1 LAIVAPALIVRGFGI
16 HMLHNTLQTNA
27 TQMAPEARG
36 LAVSTFANVLFMG
49 ANVLFMGAN
58 VLFMAPMCCSSGKRP
73 TSGCPGCSSTG
84 SAILPSSLPRAR
96 PSSWSGSPLR
106 CCSMPARQPAER
118 SRGAKELIDLRAV
131 STWLARHRAM
141 AGEVSAAQFGNRGN
155 ARMAVKSVNDLL
167 MDELQDM
174 YHAEK
179 QLVKALPKMA
189 KKAKSDKLR
198 QAVEHHLEQTK
209 GHVQRLEQV
218 FEQLDAR
225 PRAKKCEAMEG
236 LIAEAEE
243 LMGEI
248 TTPEV
253 LDAAMIAAAQKVEH
267 YEIASY
273 GTLNALAEELGHTQ
287 AARLLE
293 QTLNEEKAADQKLN
307 EIALSGV
314 NKTAL
319 QAAA

>member
-1 LAIVAPALIVRGFGI
+1 
-16 HMLHNTLQTNA
+16 M
-27 TQMAPEARG
+27 E
-36 LAVSTFANVLFMG
+36 
-49 ANVLFMGAN
+49 
-58 VLFMAPMCCSSGKRP
+58 
-73 TSGCPGCSSTG
+73 
-84 SAILPSSLPRAR
+84 
-96 PSSWSGSPLR
+96 
-106 CCSMPARQPAER
+106 
-118 SRGAKELIDLRAV
+118 
-131 STWLARHRAM
+131 
-141 AGEVSAAQFGNRGN
+141 FGNREN
-155 ARMAVKSVNDLL
+155 TTMAVKSVNELL
-167 MDELQDM
+167 IDELQDI

-189 KKAKSDKLR
+189 KNAKSDKLR
-198 QAVEHHLEQTK
+198 QAVKHHLEQTK

-218 FEQLDAR
+218 FEKLDTK

-236 LIAEAEE
+236 LITEAEE
-243 LMGEI
+243 LMEEI
-248 TTPEV
+248 ATPEV

-273 GTLNALAEELGHTQ
+273 GTLSTLAEELGHTE

-314 NKTAL
+314 NKSAL